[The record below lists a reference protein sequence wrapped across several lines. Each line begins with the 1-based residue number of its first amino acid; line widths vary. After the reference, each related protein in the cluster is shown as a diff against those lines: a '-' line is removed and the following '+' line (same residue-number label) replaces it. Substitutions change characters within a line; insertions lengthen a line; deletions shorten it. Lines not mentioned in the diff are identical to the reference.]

1 MTVDV
6 RIRQP
11 YIKLFRNI
19 QDDIQSSGSGA
30 GRRLTVT
37 KQQKLLT
44 FNLFLLTF
52 VLGTSEFVMVGL
64 LTEVA
69 EDMKIAISAAG
80 SLVSAFALSFAIG
93 TPIFTALFS
102 RFSKRPLIL
111 ALIGVF
117 IAGNMI
123 TAISGSYGLL
133 LASRVITAVVTGV
146 LIGLAMAVASET
158 MPPEKRG
165 PVISIIFTGFTVA
178 SVLGVPLGT
187 SIGQWGGWHLSY
199 WFTTLLGI
207 VSLLASYATIPRG
220 LKGARSSLK
229 KQLRLFAYPRIV
241 LAFFIPALSIGATYS
256 VYTYLA
262 PLLQDV
268 LLVPAQYISLVFL
281 LYGVVSIFS
290 TLIGGKL
297 AARHGTGKIRFVF
310 LAQAVI
316 LASFFLSSGS
326 LVGGLISIS
335 CMALVVYLMN
345 STMQLYF
352 IDWAGR
358 HVPEARDLASSLTSV
373 SINVGI
379 AMGSALGGF
388 VTTNMKLIDLS
399 WSGGIVA
406 FYQLSFGAGRPQRK
420 CI

>member
-1 MTVDV
+1 MT
-6 RIRQP
+6 RQH
-11 YIKLFRNI
+11 
-19 QDDIQSSGSGA
+19 
-30 GRRLTVT
+30 
-37 KQQKLLT
+37 KLLT
-44 FNLFLLTF
+44 LNLFLLTF

-69 EDMKIAISAAG
+69 SDLKIAISAAG

-93 TPIFTALFS
+93 TPIFTAILS
-102 RFSKRPLIL
+102 RFSKYPLIL

-117 IAGNMI
+117 IVGNMI

-133 LASRVITAVVTGV
+133 LVSRVITAVVTGV
-146 LIGLAMAVASET
+146 LIALAMAVTSET
-158 MPPEKRG
+158 MPLEKRG

-187 SIGQWGGWHLSY
+187 FIGQWGGWHLSY

-207 VSLLASYATIPRG
+207 VSLIASFATIPRG
-220 LKGARSSLK
+220 MKGARSSLK

-241 LAFFIPALSIGATYS
+241 LAFFIPALSIAATYS

-268 LLVPAQYISLVFL
+268 LFVPVRYISLVFL
-281 LYGVVSIFS
+281 LYGIVSIFS

-297 AARHGTGKIRFVF
+297 AAGGGMGKIRYVF

-316 LASFFLSSGS
+316 LASLYVSSGS
-326 LVGGLISIS
+326 LAGGLVSIS
-335 CMALVVYLMN
+335 FMALVVYLMN

-352 IDWAGR
+352 MDWAER
-358 HVPEARDLASSLTSV
+358 YVPEARDLASSLTSV

-379 AMGSALGGF
+379 AMGSALGGL
-388 VTTNMKLIDLS
+388 VTTSMGLIDLS

-406 FYQLSFGAGRPQRK
+406 VLAAVLALINYRLDRGTRSASKEENGLSGQYEGSL
-420 CI
+420 

>member
-1 MTVDV
+1 MT
-6 RIRQP
+6 RQH
-11 YIKLFRNI
+11 
-19 QDDIQSSGSGA
+19 
-30 GRRLTVT
+30 
-37 KQQKLLT
+37 KLLT
-44 FNLFLLTF
+44 LNLFLLTF

-69 EDMKIAISAAG
+69 TDMKIAISIAG

-93 TPIFTALFS
+93 TPVFTALFS

-117 IAGNMI
+117 TIGNMI

-133 LASRVITAVVTGV
+133 LFSRVITAVVTGV
-146 LIGLAMAVASET
+146 LIALAMAVARET
-158 MPPEKRG
+158 LPPEKRG

-187 SIGQWGGWHLSY
+187 FIGQWGGWHMSY

-207 VSLLASYATIPRG
+207 VSLIASSATIPRG

-229 KQLRLFAYPRIV
+229 NQLRLFTYPRIV
-241 LAFFIPALSIGATYS
+241 LAFFIPAFSIAATYS

-262 PLLQDV
+262 PMLQDV
-268 LLVPAQYISLVFL
+268 LFVPARYISLVFL
-281 LYGVVSIFS
+281 LYGIVSIFS

-297 AARHGTGKIRFVF
+297 AAGGGMGKIRYIF

-316 LASFFLSSGS
+316 LASLYVSSGS
-326 LVGGLISIS
+326 LAGGLVSIS
-335 CMALVVYLMN
+335 LIALAVYLMN

-352 IDWAGR
+352 MDWADR
-358 HVPEARDLASSLTSV
+358 HVPEAKDLASSLTSV

-388 VTTNMKLIDLS
+388 VTKYMELVDLS
-399 WSGGIVA
+399 WSGGMMAVLASLLAWIT
-406 FYQLSFGAGRPQRK
+406 YRLDRGARSVSREKNGLRTNTKEVRDHG
-420 CI
+420 I

>member
-1 MTVDV
+1 MT
-6 RIRQP
+6 RQH
-11 YIKLFRNI
+11 
-19 QDDIQSSGSGA
+19 
-30 GRRLTVT
+30 
-37 KQQKLLT
+37 KLLT
-44 FNLFLLTF
+44 LNLFLLTF

-69 EDMKIAISAAG
+69 TDMKIAISIAG

-117 IAGNMI
+117 IIGNMI

-133 LASRVITAVVTGV
+133 LFSRVITAVVTGV
-146 LIGLAMAVASET
+146 LIALAMAVASEAL
-158 MPPEKRG
+158 PPEKRG

-187 SIGQWGGWHLSY
+187 FIGQWGGWHMSY

-207 VSLLASYATIPRG
+207 VSLIASFATIPRG

-229 KQLRLFAYPRIV
+229 NQLRLFTYPRIV
-241 LAFFIPALSIGATYS
+241 LAFFIPAFSIAATYS

-262 PLLQDV
+262 PMLQDV
-268 LLVPAQYISLVFL
+268 LFVPARYISLVFL
-281 LYGVVSIFS
+281 LYGIVSIFS

-297 AARHGTGKIRFVF
+297 AVGGGMGKIRYIF

-316 LASFFLSSGS
+316 LASLYVSSGS
-326 LVGGLISIS
+326 LAGGLVSIS
-335 CMALVVYLMN
+335 LIALAVYLMN

-352 IDWAGR
+352 MNWADR
-358 HVPEARDLASSLTSV
+358 HVPEAKDLASSLTSV

-388 VTTNMKLIDLS
+388 VTKNMELIDLS
-399 WSGGIVA
+399 WSGGMMAVLAAVLAWIT
-406 FYQLSFGAGRPQRK
+406 YRLDRGARSASKEVNGLRTNTKEVRDQVL
-420 CI
+420 

>member
-1 MTVDV
+1 MT
-6 RIRQP
+6 RQH
-11 YIKLFRNI
+11 
-19 QDDIQSSGSGA
+19 
-30 GRRLTVT
+30 
-37 KQQKLLT
+37 KLLAL
-44 FNLFLLTF
+44 NLFLLTF

-69 EDMKIAISAAG
+69 SDMRIAISAAG
-80 SLVSAFALSFAIG
+80 SLVSAFALSFAFG

-117 IAGNMI
+117 IIGNMI

-133 LASRVITAVVTGV
+133 LISRVITAVVTGV
-146 LIGLAMAVASET
+146 LIALAMAVASET
-158 MPPEKRG
+158 LPPEKRG

-187 SIGQWGGWHLSY
+187 FIGQWGGWHMSY

-207 VSLLASYATIPRG
+207 VSLIASFATIPRG

-229 KQLRLFAYPRIV
+229 TQLRLFTYPRIV
-241 LAFFIPALSIGATYS
+241 LAFFIPAFSIAATYS

-262 PLLQDV
+262 PMLEDV
-268 LLVPAQYISLVFL
+268 LFVPARYISLVFL
-281 LYGVVSIFS
+281 LYGIVSIFS

-297 AARHGTGKIRFVF
+297 AAGGGMGRVRYIF

-316 LASFFLSSGS
+316 LASLYVSSGS
-326 LVGGLISIS
+326 LAGGLVSIS
-335 CMALVVYLMN
+335 LIALAVYLMN

-352 IDWAGR
+352 MDWADR
-358 HVPEARDLASSLTSV
+358 HVPEAKDLASSLTSV
-373 SINVGI
+373 AINVGI

-388 VTTNMKLIDLS
+388 VTKNMELIDLS
-399 WSGGIVA
+399 WSGGMLAVLAALLAWIN
-406 FYQLSFGAGRPQRK
+406 YRLDRGAHSVSREENGLRTNTK
-420 CI
+420 EACDHGI

>member
-1 MTVDV
+1 MT
-6 RIRQP
+6 RQH
-11 YIKLFRNI
+11 
-19 QDDIQSSGSGA
+19 
-30 GRRLTVT
+30 
-37 KQQKLLT
+37 KLLT
-44 FNLFLLTF
+44 LNLFLLTF

-69 EDMKIAISAAG
+69 SDMKIAISIAG

-117 IAGNMI
+117 IIGNMI

-133 LASRVITAVVTGV
+133 LFSRVITAVVTGV
-146 LIGLAMAVASET
+146 LIALAMAVASEAL
-158 MPPEKRG
+158 PPEKRG

-187 SIGQWGGWHLSY
+187 FIGQWGGWHMSY

-207 VSLLASYATIPRG
+207 VSLIVSFATIPRG

-229 KQLRLFAYPRIV
+229 NQLRLFTYPRIV
-241 LAFFIPALSIGATYS
+241 LAFFIPAFSIAATYS

-262 PLLQDV
+262 PMLQDV
-268 LLVPAQYISLVFL
+268 LFVPARYISLVFL
-281 LYGVVSIFS
+281 LYGIVSIFS

-297 AARHGTGKIRFVF
+297 AVGGGMGKICYIF

-316 LASFFLSSGS
+316 LASLYVSSGS
-326 LVGGLISIS
+326 LAGGLVSIS
-335 CMALVVYLMN
+335 LIALAVYLMN

-352 IDWAGR
+352 MNWADR
-358 HVPEARDLASSLTSV
+358 HVPEAKDLASSLTSV

-388 VTTNMKLIDLS
+388 VTKNMELIDLS
-399 WSGGIVA
+399 WSGGMMAVLAAVLAWITYRLDRGTRSVSREKNGLRTNTKEVRD
-406 FYQLSFGAGRPQRK
+406 QVL
-420 CI
+420 

>member
-1 MTVDV
+1 MT
-6 RIRQP
+6 RQH
-11 YIKLFRNI
+11 
-19 QDDIQSSGSGA
+19 
-30 GRRLTVT
+30 
-37 KQQKLLT
+37 KLLT
-44 FNLFLLTF
+44 LNLFLLTF

-69 EDMKIAISAAG
+69 TDMKIAISIAG

-93 TPIFTALFS
+93 TPVFTALFS

-117 IAGNMI
+117 IIGNMI

-133 LASRVITAVVTGV
+133 LFSRVITAVVTGV
-146 LIGLAMAVASET
+146 LIALAMAVASET
-158 MPPEKRG
+158 LPPEKRG

-187 SIGQWGGWHLSY
+187 FIGQWGGWHMSY

-207 VSLLASYATIPRG
+207 VSLIASSATIPRG

-229 KQLRLFAYPRIV
+229 NQLRLFTYPRIV
-241 LAFFIPALSIGATYS
+241 LAFFIPAFSIAATYS

-262 PLLQDV
+262 PMLQDV
-268 LLVPAQYISLVFL
+268 LFVPARYISLVFL
-281 LYGVVSIFS
+281 LYGIVSIFS

-297 AARHGTGKIRFVF
+297 AAGGGMGKIRYIF

-316 LASFFLSSGS
+316 LASLYVSSGS
-326 LVGGLISIS
+326 LAGGLVSIS
-335 CMALVVYLMN
+335 LIALAVYLMN

-352 IDWAGR
+352 MDWADR
-358 HVPEARDLASSLTSV
+358 HVPEAKDLASSLTSV

-388 VTTNMKLIDLS
+388 VTKSMELIDLS
-399 WSGGIVA
+399 WSGGMMAVLASLLAWIT
-406 FYQLSFGAGRPQRK
+406 YRLDRGARSVSREKNGLRTNTKEVRDHG
-420 CI
+420 I

>member
-1 MTVDV
+1 
-6 RIRQP
+6 
-11 YIKLFRNI
+11 
-19 QDDIQSSGSGA
+19 
-30 GRRLTVT
+30 
-37 KQQKLLT
+37 
-44 FNLFLLTF
+44 
-52 VLGTSEFVMVGL
+52 MVGL

-69 EDMKIAISAAG
+69 SDLKIALSAAG

-93 TPIFTALFS
+93 TPIFTALLS
-102 RFSKRPLIL
+102 RFSKYPLIL

-117 IAGNMI
+117 IVGNMI

-133 LASRVITAVVTGV
+133 LVSRVITAVVTGV
-146 LIGLAMAVASET
+146 LIALAMAVTSET
-158 MPPEKRG
+158 MPLEKRG

-187 SIGQWGGWHLSY
+187 FIGQWGGWHLSY

-207 VSLLASYATIPRG
+207 VSLIASFATIP
-220 LKGARSSLK
+220 KGMKGVRSSLK

-241 LAFFIPALSIGATYS
+241 LAFFIPALSIAATYS

-268 LLVPAQYISLVFL
+268 LFVPARYISLVFL
-281 LYGVVSIFS
+281 LYGIVSIFS

-297 AARHGTGKIRFVF
+297 AAGGGMGKIRYVF
-310 LAQAVI
+310 LAQAVV
-316 LASFFLSSGS
+316 LASLYVSSGS
-326 LVGGLISIS
+326 LAGGLVSIS
-335 CMALVVYLMN
+335 LMALVVYLMN

-352 IDWAGR
+352 MDWAER
-358 HVPEARDLASSLTSV
+358 YVPEARDLASSLTSV

-379 AMGSALGGF
+379 AMGSALGGL
-388 VTTNMKLIDLS
+388 VTSNMGLMDLS

-406 FYQLSFGAGRPQRK
+406 VLAAVLAWINYRLDRGVRSASKEENGLRGQYEGSL
-420 CI
+420 

>member
-1 MTVDV
+1 M
-6 RIRQP
+6 
-11 YIKLFRNI
+11 
-19 QDDIQSSGSGA
+19 
-30 GRRLTVT
+30 
-37 KQQKLLT
+37 
-44 FNLFLLTF
+44 NLFLLTF

-69 EDMKIAISAAG
+69 TDMKIAISIAG

-117 IAGNMI
+117 IIGNMI

-133 LASRVITAVVTGV
+133 LFSRVITAVVTGV
-146 LIGLAMAVASET
+146 LIALAMAVASEAL
-158 MPPEKRG
+158 PPEKRG

-187 SIGQWGGWHLSY
+187 FIGQWGGWHMSY

-207 VSLLASYATIPRG
+207 VSLIASFATIPRG

-229 KQLRLFAYPRIV
+229 NQLRLFTYPRIV
-241 LAFFIPALSIGATYS
+241 LAFFIPAFSIAATYS

-262 PLLQDV
+262 PMLQDV
-268 LLVPAQYISLVFL
+268 LFVPARYISLVFL
-281 LYGVVSIFS
+281 LYGIVSIFS

-297 AARHGTGKIRFVF
+297 AVGGGMGKIRYIF

-316 LASFFLSSGS
+316 LASLYVSSGS
-326 LVGGLISIS
+326 LAGGLVSIS
-335 CMALVVYLMN
+335 LIALAVYLMN

-352 IDWAGR
+352 MNWADR
-358 HVPEARDLASSLTSV
+358 HVPEAKDLASSLTSV

-388 VTTNMKLIDLS
+388 VTKNMELIDLS
-399 WSGGIVA
+399 WSGGMMAVLAAVLAWITYRLDRGTRSVSSEKNG
-406 FYQLSFGAGRPQRK
+406 LRTNTKEVRDHVL
-420 CI
+420 

>member
-1 MTVDV
+1 M
-6 RIRQP
+6 
-11 YIKLFRNI
+11 
-19 QDDIQSSGSGA
+19 
-30 GRRLTVT
+30 T

-44 FNLFLLTF
+44 LNLFLLTF

-69 EDMKIAISAAG
+69 ADMNIAISVAG

-93 TPIFTALFS
+93 TPVFTALFS
-102 RFSKRPLIL
+102 RFSKYPLIL
-111 ALIGVF
+111 TLIGIF
-117 IAGNMI
+117 IIGNI
-123 TAISGSYGLL
+123 VTAVSGSYGLL
-133 LASRVITAVVTGV
+133 LVSRVITAVVTGV
-146 LIGLAMAVASET
+146 LIALAMAVASET
-158 MPPEKRG
+158 MPLEKRG

-187 SIGQWGGWHLSY
+187 YIGQWGGWHMAY

-207 VSLLASYATIPRG
+207 VSLLASFATIPRG

-229 KQLRLFAYPRIV
+229 KQIRLFAYPRVV
-241 LAFFIPALSIGATYS
+241 LAFFIPALSIGATYT

-268 LLVPAQYISLVFL
+268 LFVPAQYISLVFL

-297 AARHGTGKIRFVF
+297 AARNGMGKIRYVF

-316 LASFFLSSGS
+316 LASLYVSSGS
-326 LVGGLISIS
+326 LIGGLVSIS
-335 CMALVVYLMN
+335 FIALVVYLMN

-352 IDWAGR
+352 IDWADQ

-373 SINVGI
+373 AVNVGI
-379 AMGSALGGF
+379 AIGSALGGF
-388 VTTNMKLIDLS
+388 VTTNMKLIDVS
-399 WSGGIVA
+399 WFGGIVA
-406 FYQLSFGAGRPQRK
+406 ILAALLAFMNYGLERGERK
-420 CI
+420 ANQEKDGLQGQYEVKTS

>member
-1 MTVDV
+1 MT
-6 RIRQP
+6 RQH
-11 YIKLFRNI
+11 
-19 QDDIQSSGSGA
+19 
-30 GRRLTVT
+30 
-37 KQQKLLT
+37 KLLT
-44 FNLFLLTF
+44 LNLFLLTF

-69 EDMKIAISAAG
+69 SDMKIAISAAG

-102 RFSKRPLIL
+102 RFSKYPLIL

-117 IAGNMI
+117 IVGNMI

-133 LASRVITAVVTGV
+133 LVSRVITAVVTGV
-146 LIGLAMAVASET
+146 LIALAMAVASET
-158 MPPEKRG
+158 VPLEKRG
-165 PVISIIFTGFTVA
+165 PAISIIFTGFTVA

-187 SIGQWGGWHLSY
+187 FIGQWGGWHMSY

-207 VSLLASYATIPRG
+207 VSLIASFATIPRG

-241 LAFFIPALSIGATYS
+241 LAFFIPALSIAATYS

-268 LLVPAQYISLVFL
+268 LFVPAQYISLVFL
-281 LYGVVSIFS
+281 LYGIVSIFS

-297 AARHGTGKIRFVF
+297 AAGGGMGKIRYVF
-310 LAQAVI
+310 LIQAVI
-316 LASFFLSSGS
+316 LASIYVSSGS
-326 LVGGLISIS
+326 LAGGLVSIS
-335 CMALVVYLMN
+335 FMALVVYLMN

-352 IDWAGR
+352 MDWADR

-373 SINVGI
+373 SVNVGI

-388 VTTNMKLIDLS
+388 VTTNMELIDLS

-406 FYQLSFGAGRPQRK
+406 VLAAVLALINYRLDRGTRSASKEENGLRGQYEGSL
-420 CI
+420 

>member
-1 MTVDV
+1 MT
-6 RIRQP
+6 RQH
-11 YIKLFRNI
+11 
-19 QDDIQSSGSGA
+19 
-30 GRRLTVT
+30 
-37 KQQKLLT
+37 KLLT
-44 FNLFLLTF
+44 LNLFLLTF

-69 EDMKIAISAAG
+69 SDMKISISIAG

-117 IAGNMI
+117 IIGNMI

-133 LASRVITAVVTGV
+133 LISRVITAVVTGV
-146 LIGLAMAVASET
+146 LIALAMAVASEAL
-158 MPPEKRG
+158 PPEKRG

-187 SIGQWGGWHLSY
+187 FIGQWGGWHMSY
-199 WFTTLLGI
+199 WFTTLLGMVSLI
-207 VSLLASYATIPRG
+207 VSSATIPRG
-220 LKGARSSLK
+220 LKGKRSSLK
-229 KQLRLFAYPRIV
+229 NQLRLFTYPRIV
-241 LAFFIPALSIGATYS
+241 LAFFIPAFSIAATYS

-262 PLLQDV
+262 PMLQDV
-268 LLVPAQYISLVFL
+268 LFVPARYISLVFL
-281 LYGVVSIFS
+281 LYGIVSIFS

-297 AARHGTGKIRFVF
+297 AAGGGMGKIRYIF

-316 LASFFLSSGS
+316 LASLYVSSGS
-326 LVGGLISIS
+326 LAGGLISIS
-335 CMALVVYLMN
+335 LIALAVYLMN

-352 IDWAGR
+352 MDWADR
-358 HVPEARDLASSLTSV
+358 HVPEAKDLASSLTSV

-379 AMGSALGGF
+379 AMGSALGGV
-388 VTTNMKLIDLS
+388 VTKNMELIDLS
-399 WSGGIVA
+399 WSGGMMAVLASLLAWITYRLDRGARSVSREKNG
-406 FYQLSFGAGRPQRK
+406 LSTNTKEVRDHVL
-420 CI
+420 

>member
-1 MTVDV
+1 MT
-6 RIRQP
+6 RQH
-11 YIKLFRNI
+11 
-19 QDDIQSSGSGA
+19 
-30 GRRLTVT
+30 
-37 KQQKLLT
+37 KLLT
-44 FNLFLLTF
+44 LNLFLLTF

-69 EDMKIAISAAG
+69 SDMKIAISIAG

-117 IAGNMI
+117 IIGNMI

-133 LASRVITAVVTGV
+133 LFSRVITAVVTGV
-146 LIGLAMAVASET
+146 LIALAMAVASEAL
-158 MPPEKRG
+158 PPEKRG

-187 SIGQWGGWHLSY
+187 FIGQWGGWHMSY
-199 WFTTLLGI
+199 WFTTLLGM
-207 VSLLASYATIPRG
+207 VSLIASFATIPTG

-229 KQLRLFAYPRIV
+229 NQLRLFTYPRIV
-241 LAFFIPALSIGATYS
+241 LAFFIPAFSIAATYS

-262 PLLQDV
+262 PMLEDV
-268 LLVPAQYISLVFL
+268 LFVPARYISLVFL
-281 LYGVVSIFS
+281 LYGIVSIFS

-297 AARHGTGKIRFVF
+297 AVGGGMGKIRYIF

-316 LASFFLSSGS
+316 LASLYVSSGS
-326 LVGGLISIS
+326 LAGGLVSIS
-335 CMALVVYLMN
+335 LIALAVYLMN

-352 IDWAGR
+352 MNWADR
-358 HVPEARDLASSLTSV
+358 HVPEAKDLASSLTSV

-388 VTTNMKLIDLS
+388 VTKNMELIDLS
-399 WSGGIVA
+399 WSGGMMAVLAAVLAWITYRLDRGTRSVSSEKNG
-406 FYQLSFGAGRPQRK
+406 LRTNTKEVRDHVL
-420 CI
+420 

>member
-1 MTVDV
+1 MT
-6 RIRQP
+6 RQH
-11 YIKLFRNI
+11 
-19 QDDIQSSGSGA
+19 
-30 GRRLTVT
+30 
-37 KQQKLLT
+37 KLLT
-44 FNLFLLTF
+44 FTLFLLTF

-69 EDMKIAISAAG
+69 SDMKIAISAAG

-102 RFSKRPLIL
+102 RFSKYPLIL
-111 ALIGVF
+111 ILIGVF
-117 IAGNMI
+117 IVGNMV
-123 TAISGSYGLL
+123 TAMSGSYALL
-133 LASRVITAVVTGV
+133 LASRVVTAVVTGV
-146 LIGLAMAVASET
+146 LIALAMAVASET
-158 MPPEKRG
+158 MPLEKRG

-187 SIGQWGGWHLSY
+187 FIGQWGGWHMSY

-207 VSLLASYATIPRG
+207 VSLLVSLVTIPRR
-220 LKGARSSLK
+220 LKGARSSLQ
-229 KQLRLFAYPRIV
+229 KQLRLFAYPRVV
-241 LAFFIPALSIGATYS
+241 LAFFIPALSIAATYS

-268 LLVPAQYISLVFL
+268 LFVPARYISLVFL

-297 AARHGTGKIRFVF
+297 AASGGMGTIRYVF

-316 LASFFLSSGS
+316 LASLYVSSRS
-326 LVGGLISIS
+326 LVGGLVSIS
-335 CMALVVYLMN
+335 FIALVVYLMN

-352 IDWAGR
+352 IDWADR

-388 VTTNMKLIDLS
+388 VTTNMELNDLS

-406 FYQLSFGAGRPQRK
+406 VLASVLASINYRLDRRTRRTSKEEHELRSQYEGSL
-420 CI
+420 

>member
-1 MTVDV
+1 MT
-6 RIRQP
+6 R
-11 YIKLFRNI
+11 KH
-19 QDDIQSSGSGA
+19 
-30 GRRLTVT
+30 
-37 KQQKLLT
+37 KLLT

-64 LTEVA
+64 LSEVA
-69 EDMKIAISAAG
+69 ADMKIAISTAG
-80 SLVSAFALSFAIG
+80 SLVTAFALTFAIG
-93 TPIFTALFS
+93 TPVFTALFS
-102 RFSKRPLIL
+102 RFSKYPLML
-111 ALIGVF
+111 TLIGIF
-117 IAGNMI
+117 IVGNII

-146 LIGLAMAVASET
+146 LIALAMSVASET
-158 MPPEKRG
+158 MPVEKRG

-187 SIGQWGGWHLSY
+187 FIGQWGGWHMSY

-207 VSLLASYATIPRG
+207 VSLIASCATIPKG
-220 LKGARSSLK
+220 IKGARSSLK
-229 KQLRLFAYPRIV
+229 NQLRLFAYPRVV
-241 LAFFIPALSIGATYS
+241 LAFFIPALSIAATYS

-268 LLVPAQYISLVFL
+268 LFVPARYISLVFL
-281 LYGVVSIFS
+281 LYGIVSIFS

-297 AARHGTGKIRFVF
+297 AAGGGMGKIRYVF

-316 LASFFLSSGS
+316 LASLYVSSGS

-335 CMALVVYLMN
+335 LMALVVYLMN

-352 IDWAGR
+352 MDWADR

-373 SINVGI
+373 SVNVGI

-388 VTTNMKLIDLS
+388 VTTNLELIDLS

-406 FYQLSFGAGRPQRK
+406 VLAAVLAWINYRLDRRARSVSKEDKGLHGQYEGNL
-420 CI
+420 

>member
-1 MTVDV
+1 M
-6 RIRQP
+6 
-11 YIKLFRNI
+11 
-19 QDDIQSSGSGA
+19 
-30 GRRLTVT
+30 
-37 KQQKLLT
+37 
-44 FNLFLLTF
+44 TF

-69 EDMKIAISAAG
+69 TDMKIAISIAG

-117 IAGNMI
+117 IIGNMI

-133 LASRVITAVVTGV
+133 LFSRVITAVVTGV
-146 LIGLAMAVASET
+146 LIALAMAVASET
-158 MPPEKRG
+158 LPPEKRG

-187 SIGQWGGWHLSY
+187 FIGQWGGWHMSY

-207 VSLLASYATIPRG
+207 VSLIASSATIPRG

-229 KQLRLFAYPRIV
+229 NQLRLFTYPRIV
-241 LAFFIPALSIGATYS
+241 LAFFIPAFSIAATYS

-262 PLLQDV
+262 PMLQDV
-268 LLVPAQYISLVFL
+268 LFVPARYISLVFL
-281 LYGVVSIFS
+281 LYGIVSIFS

-297 AARHGTGKIRFVF
+297 AAGGGMGKIRYIF

-316 LASFFLSSGS
+316 LASLYVSSGS
-326 LVGGLISIS
+326 LAGGLVSIS
-335 CMALVVYLMN
+335 LIALAVYLMN

-352 IDWAGR
+352 MDWADR
-358 HVPEARDLASSLTSV
+358 HVPEGKDLASSLTSV

-379 AMGSALGGF
+379 AMGSALGGV
-388 VTTNMKLIDLS
+388 VTKNMELIDLS
-399 WSGGIVA
+399 WSGGMMAVLA
-406 FYQLSFGAGRPQRK
+406 SLLAWMTYRLDRGARSVSREKNGLRTNTKEVRDHG
-420 CI
+420 I

>member
-1 MTVDV
+1 MT
-6 RIRQP
+6 RQH
-11 YIKLFRNI
+11 
-19 QDDIQSSGSGA
+19 
-30 GRRLTVT
+30 
-37 KQQKLLT
+37 KLLT
-44 FNLFLLTF
+44 LNLFLLTF

-69 EDMKIAISAAG
+69 SDMKIAISIAG

-117 IAGNMI
+117 IIGNMI

-133 LASRVITAVVTGV
+133 LFSRVITAVVTGV
-146 LIGLAMAVASET
+146 LIALAMAVASEAL
-158 MPPEKRG
+158 PPEKRG

-187 SIGQWGGWHLSY
+187 FIGQWGGWHMSY

-207 VSLLASYATIPRG
+207 VSLIVSFATIPRG

-229 KQLRLFAYPRIV
+229 NQLRLFTYPRIV
-241 LAFFIPALSIGATYS
+241 LAFFIPAFSIAATYS

-262 PLLQDV
+262 PMLQDV
-268 LLVPAQYISLVFL
+268 LFVPARYISLVFL
-281 LYGVVSIFS
+281 LYGIVSIFS

-297 AARHGTGKIRFVF
+297 AVGGGMGKIRYIF

-316 LASFFLSSGS
+316 LASLYVSSGS
-326 LVGGLISIS
+326 LAGGLVSIS
-335 CMALVVYLMN
+335 LIALAVYLMN

-352 IDWAGR
+352 MNWADR
-358 HVPEARDLASSLTSV
+358 HVPEAKDLASSLTSV

-388 VTTNMKLIDLS
+388 VTKNMELIDLS
-399 WSGGIVA
+399 WSGGMMAVLAAVLAWITYRLDRGTRSVSREKNGLRTNTKEVRD
-406 FYQLSFGAGRPQRK
+406 QVL
-420 CI
+420 

>member
-1 MTVDV
+1 MT
-6 RIRQP
+6 RQH
-11 YIKLFRNI
+11 
-19 QDDIQSSGSGA
+19 
-30 GRRLTVT
+30 
-37 KQQKLLT
+37 KLLT
-44 FNLFLLTF
+44 LNFFLLTF

-69 EDMKIAISAAG
+69 SDMKIAISAAG

-102 RFSKRPLIL
+102 RYSKYPLIL
-111 ALIGVF
+111 TLIGVF
-117 IAGNMI
+117 IVGNMI

-133 LASRVITAVVTGV
+133 LVSRVITAVVTGV
-146 LIGLAMAVASET
+146 LIALAMAVASET
-158 MPPEKRG
+158 LPLEKRG

-187 SIGQWGGWHLSY
+187 FIGQWGGWHMSY

-207 VSLLASYATIPRG
+207 VSLIASFATIPRG
-220 LKGARSSLK
+220 LKGARSSLQ

-241 LAFFIPALSIGATYS
+241 LAFFIPALSIAATYS

-268 LLVPAQYISLVFL
+268 LLVPARYMSLVFL

-297 AARHGTGKIRFVF
+297 AAGGGMGKIRYVF

-316 LASFFLSSGS
+316 LASLYVSSGS
-326 LVGGLISIS
+326 LAGGLVSIS
-335 CMALVVYLMN
+335 FMALVVYLMN

-352 IDWAGR
+352 MDWADR

-373 SINVGI
+373 SVNVGI
-379 AMGSALGGF
+379 AMGSALGG
-388 VTTNMKLIDLS
+388 VITTNLDIVDLS

-406 FYQLSFGAGRPQRK
+406 VLAAVLAFISYRLDRGARSASKEGNGLRGQYEGSL
-420 CI
+420 

>member
-1 MTVDV
+1 MT
-6 RIRQP
+6 RQH
-11 YIKLFRNI
+11 
-19 QDDIQSSGSGA
+19 
-30 GRRLTVT
+30 
-37 KQQKLLT
+37 KLLT
-44 FNLFLLTF
+44 LNLFLLTF

-69 EDMKIAISAAG
+69 SDMKISISIAG

-117 IAGNMI
+117 IIGNMI

-133 LASRVITAVVTGV
+133 LISRVITAVVTGV
-146 LIGLAMAVASET
+146 LIALAMAVASET
-158 MPPEKRG
+158 LPPEKRG

-187 SIGQWGGWHLSY
+187 FIGQWGGWHMSY
-199 WFTTLLGI
+199 WFTTLLGM
-207 VSLLASYATIPRG
+207 VSLIASSATIPRG
-220 LKGARSSLK
+220 LKGARSSLIN
-229 KQLRLFAYPRIV
+229 QLRLFTYPRIV
-241 LAFFIPALSIGATYS
+241 LAFFIPAFSIAATYS

-262 PLLQDV
+262 PMLQDV
-268 LLVPAQYISLVFL
+268 LFVPARYISLVFL
-281 LYGVVSIFS
+281 LYGIVSIFS

-297 AARHGTGKIRFVF
+297 AAGGGMGKIRYIF

-316 LASFFLSSGS
+316 LASLYVSSGS
-326 LVGGLISIS
+326 LAGGLVSIS
-335 CMALVVYLMN
+335 LIALAVYLMN

-352 IDWAGR
+352 MDWADR
-358 HVPEARDLASSLTSV
+358 HVPEAKDLASSLTSV

-379 AMGSALGGF
+379 AMGSALGGL
-388 VTTNMKLIDLS
+388 VTKNMELIDLS
-399 WSGGIVA
+399 WSGGIMAVLA
-406 FYQLSFGAGRPQRK
+406 AVLAWITYRLDQGTHRASKEVNGLHTNTKEASDHG
-420 CI
+420 I

>member
-1 MTVDV
+1 
-6 RIRQP
+6 
-11 YIKLFRNI
+11 L
-19 QDDIQSSGSGA
+19 
-30 GRRLTVT
+30 T

-44 FNLFLLTF
+44 LNLFLLTF

-69 EDMKIAISAAG
+69 ADMKIAISVAG

-93 TPIFTALFS
+93 TPVFTALFS
-102 RFSKRPLIL
+102 RFSKYPLIL
-111 ALIGVF
+111 TLIGIF
-117 IAGNMI
+117 IIGNII
-123 TAISGSYGLL
+123 TAVSGSYGLL

-146 LIGLAMAVASET
+146 LIALAMAVASET
-158 MPPEKRG
+158 MPLEKRG

-187 SIGQWGGWHLSY
+187 YIGQWGGWHMAY

-207 VSLLASYATIPRG
+207 VSLLASFATIPRG

-229 KQLRLFAYPRIV
+229 KQIRLFAYPRIV
-241 LAFFIPALSIGATYS
+241 LAFFIPALSIGATYT

-268 LLVPAQYISLVFL
+268 LFVPGQYISLVFL

-297 AARHGTGKIRFVF
+297 ATRNGMGKIRYVF

-316 LASFFLSSGS
+316 LASFYVSSGS
-326 LVGGLISIS
+326 LAGGLVSIS
-335 CMALVVYLMN
+335 FIALVVYLMN

-352 IDWAGR
+352 IDWADQ

-373 SINVGI
+373 AVNVGI
-379 AMGSALGGF
+379 AIGSALGGF
-388 VTTNMKLIDLS
+388 VTTNMELIDVS
-399 WSGGIVA
+399 WFGGIVA
-406 FYQLSFGAGRPQRK
+406 ILAAVLAFMNYRLERGARK
-420 CI
+420 ANQEEDVLQGQYGAKSL

>member
-1 MTVDV
+1 MT
-6 RIRQP
+6 RQH
-11 YIKLFRNI
+11 
-19 QDDIQSSGSGA
+19 
-30 GRRLTVT
+30 
-37 KQQKLLT
+37 KLLT
-44 FNLFLLTF
+44 LNLFLLTF

-69 EDMKIAISAAG
+69 SDMKIAISIAG

-117 IAGNMI
+117 IIGNMI

-133 LASRVITAVVTGV
+133 LFSRVITAVVTGV
-146 LIGLAMAVASET
+146 LIALAMAVASEAL
-158 MPPEKRG
+158 PPEKRG

-187 SIGQWGGWHLSY
+187 FIGQWGGWHMSY

-207 VSLLASYATIPRG
+207 VSLIASFATIPRG

-229 KQLRLFAYPRIV
+229 NQLRLFTYPRIV
-241 LAFFIPALSIGATYS
+241 LAFFIPAFSIAATYS

-262 PLLQDV
+262 PMLEDV
-268 LLVPAQYISLVFL
+268 LFVPARYISLVFL
-281 LYGVVSIFS
+281 LYGIVSIFS

-297 AARHGTGKIRFVF
+297 AVGGGMGKIRYIF

-316 LASFFLSSGS
+316 LASLYVSSGS
-326 LVGGLISIS
+326 LAGGLVSIS
-335 CMALVVYLMN
+335 LIALAVYLMN

-352 IDWAGR
+352 MNWADR
-358 HVPEARDLASSLTSV
+358 HVPEAKDLASSLTSV

-388 VTTNMKLIDLS
+388 VTKNMELIDLS
-399 WSGGIVA
+399 WSGGMMAVLAAVLTWITYRLDRGTRSVSREKNGLRTNTKEVRD
-406 FYQLSFGAGRPQRK
+406 QVL
-420 CI
+420 

>member
-1 MTVDV
+1 LT
-6 RIRQP
+6 RQH
-11 YIKLFRNI
+11 
-19 QDDIQSSGSGA
+19 
-30 GRRLTVT
+30 
-37 KQQKLLT
+37 KLLT
-44 FNLFLLTF
+44 LNLFLLTF

-69 EDMKIAISAAG
+69 TDMKIAISAAG

-102 RFSKRPLIL
+102 RFSKYPLIL
-111 ALIGVF
+111 TLIGIF
-117 IAGNMI
+117 IVGNMI

-133 LASRVITAVVTGV
+133 LVSRIITAVVTGV
-146 LIGLAMAVASET
+146 LIALAMAVASET
-158 MPPEKRG
+158 LPQEKRG
-165 PVISIIFTGFTVA
+165 HVISIIFTGFTVA

-187 SIGQWGGWHLSY
+187 FIGQWGGWHMSY

-207 VSLLASYATIPRG
+207 VSLIASFATIPRG

-241 LAFFIPALSIGATYS
+241 LAFFIPALSIAATYS

-268 LLVPAQYISLVFL
+268 LFVPARYISLVFL
-281 LYGVVSIFS
+281 LYGIVSIFS

-297 AARHGTGKIRFVF
+297 ATGGGMGKIRYVF

-316 LASFFLSSGS
+316 LASLYVSSGS
-326 LVGGLISIS
+326 LVGGLVSIS
-335 CMALVVYLMN
+335 FIALVVYLMN

-352 IDWAGR
+352 MDWADR

-373 SINVGI
+373 SVNVGI

-388 VTTNMKLIDLS
+388 VTTNMELIDLT

-406 FYQLSFGAGRPQRK
+406 VLAAVLALINYRLEQRARSVSK
-420 CI
+420 DENRLRGQYEGSL